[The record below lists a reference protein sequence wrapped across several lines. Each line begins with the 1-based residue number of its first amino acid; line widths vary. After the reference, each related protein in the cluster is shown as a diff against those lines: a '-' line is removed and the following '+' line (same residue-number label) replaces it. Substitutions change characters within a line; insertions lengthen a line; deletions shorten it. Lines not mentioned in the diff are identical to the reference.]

1 MISEQDCTKIL
12 NVGEIKYDKDEVK
25 LIRDL
30 IVALATIE
38 YEEFNNKKTIQITDY
53 ECNLLQAC

>member
-1 MISEQDCTKIL
+1 MLSEQECTKIL

-30 IVALATIE
+30 IVSLATIE
-38 YEEFNNKKTIQITDY
+38 YEEFNKKNNT
-53 ECNLLQAC
+53 NN